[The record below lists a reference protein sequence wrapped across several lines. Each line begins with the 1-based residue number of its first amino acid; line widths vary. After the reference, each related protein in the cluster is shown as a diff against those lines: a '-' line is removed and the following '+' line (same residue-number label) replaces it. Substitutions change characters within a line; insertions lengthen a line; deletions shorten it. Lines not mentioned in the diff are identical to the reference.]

1 MAEGFVFETK
11 IEIKLDPRWRQL
23 ESEFEAVIQIA
34 ARNIEARSKR
44 LVPIDTGA
52 TMNSIEARSEGK
64 MEWRIGPTTE
74 YAPFL
79 EFGTADTSGS
89 EIMPARP
96 YMIPS
101 GEHERPRVRKAVAE
115 LVKRLES

>member
-1 MAEGFVFETK
+1 MAGGFTFETK
-11 IEIKLDPRWRQL
+11 IEIKLDPRWKQL
-23 ESEFEAVIQIA
+23 ESQFEAVIQIA
-34 ARNIEARSKR
+34 ARNIESRSKQ

-52 TMNSIEARSEGK
+52 TMNSIEARPEGK

-79 EFGTADTSGS
+79 EFGTSRGMD
-89 EIMPARP
+89 ARP

-115 LVKRLES
+115 LTKRLES

>member
-1 MAEGFVFETK
+1 MAGGFTFETK
-11 IEIKLDPRWRQL
+11 IEIKLDPRWKQL
-23 ESEFEAVIQIA
+23 ESQFEAVIQIA
-34 ARNIEARSKR
+34 ARNIEGRSKQ

-52 TMNSIEARSEGK
+52 TMNSIEARPEGK

-79 EFGTADTSGS
+79 EFGT
-89 EIMPARP
+89 ERMPARP

-115 LVKRLES
+115 LTKRLES

>member
-1 MAEGFVFETK
+1 MADGFVFETK
-11 IEIKLDPRWRQL
+11 IEIKLDPRWRRL
-23 ESEFEAVIQIA
+23 ESQFEAVIQIA
-34 ARNIEARSKR
+34 ARNIEKRSKQ

-52 TMNSIEARSEGK
+52 TMNSIEARPEGK

-79 EFGTADTSGS
+79 EFGT
-89 EIMPARP
+89 ERMPARP

-115 LVKRLES
+115 LTKRLES

>member
-1 MAEGFVFETK
+1 MADGFVFETK
-11 IEIKLDPRWRQL
+11 IEIKLDPRWRRL
-23 ESEFEAVIQIA
+23 ESEFEAVVQIA

-52 TMNSIEARSEGK
+52 TMNSIEARPEGK

-79 EFGTADTSGS
+79 EYWTRHM
-89 EIMPARP
+89 IARP
-96 YMIPS
+96 FLIP
-101 GEHERPRVRKAVAE
+101 AVEVEAP
-115 LVKRLES
+115 RLEQALSQLMQRLQ

>member
-1 MAEGFVFETK
+1 MAGGFTFETK
-11 IEIKLDPRWRQL
+11 IEIKLDPRWKQL
-23 ESEFEAVIQIA
+23 ESQFEAVIQIA
-34 ARNIEARSKR
+34 ARNIESRSKQ

-52 TMNSIEARSEGK
+52 TMNSIEARPEGK

-79 EFGTADTSGS
+79 EFGT
-89 EIMPARP
+89 ERMPARP

-115 LVKRLES
+115 LTKRLES

>member
-1 MAEGFVFETK
+1 MADDFVFETK

-23 ESEFEAVIQIA
+23 EPQFEAVIQIA
-34 ARNIEARSKR
+34 ARNIEGRSKQ

-52 TMNSIEARSEGK
+52 TMNSIEARPGGK

-79 EFGTADTSGS
+79 EFGTSRGMD
-89 EIMPARP
+89 ARP

>member
-1 MAEGFVFETK
+1 MAGGFTFETK
-11 IEIKLDPRWRQL
+11 IEIKLDPRWKQL
-23 ESEFEAVIQIA
+23 ESQFEAVVQIA
-34 ARNIEARSKR
+34 ARNIEARSKQ

-52 TMNSIEARSEGK
+52 TMNSIEARPEGK

-79 EFGTADTSGS
+79 EFGTERMT
-89 EIMPARP
+89 ARP

-115 LVKRLES
+115 LTKRLES